1 LRRGAH
7 LEAVL
12 LAALFVCAACTST
25 VKHLEASDS
34 ATPPQPLSP
43 SPTYSA
49 SPVAPSPTEGAV
61 PRPPIVWTPI
71 PFPLRRKS
79 EMAAYAERHYGTKS
93 YRLEHPRVIVEHV
106 TVSST
111 FAPVFTSFSQD
122 APDRELHE
130 LPGLCTHFV
139 IDRDGT
145 IYQLVPLSLMCRHTV
160 GLNDTAIG
168 IEHVGLTD
176 QDVLDNPEQLGASIE
191 LTLWLTQ
198 RFDIRLRNVIG
209 HNESLTSPFHH
220 ELVPRLRCQTHGDW
234 TSADMEIFRERLA
247 ALAVRYAVHLG
258 PPPRARSSSC

>member
-1 LRRGAH
+1 MRRGAR
-7 LEAVL
+7 LGAVL
-12 LAALFVCAACTST
+12 LAALYVCAGCTST
-25 VKHLEASDS
+25 VEHLEASSS
-34 ATPPQPLSP
+34 ATTTEPSSP
-43 SPTYSA
+43 GPTYSA
-49 SPVAPSPTEGAV
+49 TPLAPSPTEGAV
-61 PRPPIVWTPI
+61 PRPPIVWKPI

-106 TVSST
+106 TVSHT

-122 APDRELHE
+122 VPDRELHE

-139 IDRDGT
+139 IDTDGT
-145 IYQLVPLSLMCRHTV
+145 IYQLVSLSLMCRHTV
-160 GLNDTAIG
+160 GLNYTAIG

-198 RFDIRLRNVIG
+198 LFDIRLRNVIG
-209 HNESLTSPFHH
+209 HNESLASPFHH

-234 TSADMEIFRERLA
+234 TRADMEIFRERLA
-247 ALAVRYAVHLG
+247 ALAVRYAAHLG
-258 PPPRARSSSC
+258 PPPRARSTGC